1 MEYFGLIVVI
11 FMSMIVGYQLK
22 RVEVSVSTYI
32 TTRAIKFEKE
42 ILTVRDEYAV
52 RIADFEKRLSTIET
66 KSDAKAVEPVVV
78 NAPSL

>member
-32 TTRAIKFEKE
+32 TTRAIKFEKG